1 MKAVQT
7 SVTEVEYRLLEEY
20 ARKRAK
26 TIKETVREAIRR
38 LVMEDQVSPEDP
50 IFTMPPSSPKT
61 GKSESTSE
69 AHDRSLYGGIE

>member
-1 MKAVQT
+1 MKTVQT

-50 IFTMPPSSPKT
+50 IFTMPPSCPKT

-69 AHDRSLYGGIE
+69 AHDDFLYGGIK